1 MKNKLLDMRE
11 YFNVNQ
17 ETIGEIVGVTKTSIS
32 KWETGKE
39 TIPLKHLNTLSN
51 YYNVSIDYLVGLSKI
66 KNYENYIKINELN
79 KIEIGKR
86 IKLFR
91 NENELSL
98 RELANILNT
107 TSSTISAYETGKTL
121 ILTSFAYQICKE
133 YHISLDYLCGKLK
146 NKMHY
151 EK

>member
-17 ETIGEIVGVTKTSIS
+17 EKIGEIVGVTKTSIS

-51 YYNVSIDYLVGLSKI
+51 YYNVSIDYLIGLSKI
-66 KNYENYIKINELN
+66 KNYENYIIINELN

-91 NENELSL
+91 EKNGLSL
-98 RELANILNT
+98 RKLANILNT
-107 TSSTISAYETGKTL
+107 TSSTISAYETGKIL

-133 YHISLDYLCGKLK
+133 YHVSLDYLCGKIK
-146 NKMHY
+146 K
-151 EK
+151 

>member
-66 KNYENYIKINELN
+66 KNYNYENYIKINELN

-133 YHISLDYLCGKLK
+133 YHISLDYLCGKI
-146 NKMHY
+146 